1 MQSRLQPV
9 INCVI
14 AIVIGMLGFALAA
27 SVHAADAQND
37 KAYEA
42 KDMANA
48 FIALGVI
55 APGPGKR
62 ILLDVPEIVDEKAN
76 VVVKVKT
83 TIPNSDWI
91 AVLVDKNPYPLVG
104 TYDLK
109 DKEVSFEIKT
119 KLAQTSNVVAI
130 VRANG
135 KYYRVD
141 KEVKVA
147 VAEPCE

>member
-1 MQSRLQPV
+1 MRSCSSLVKNCAFV
-9 INCVI
+9 IVTGV
-14 AIVIGMLGFALAA
+14 ASLALSGSAG
-27 SVHAADAQND
+27 AADAQND
-37 KAYEA
+37 KAFEA

-62 ILLDVPEIVDEKAN
+62 ILLDVPEIIDEKGN
-76 VVVKVKT
+76 LVIKVKT
-83 TIPNSDWI
+83 AIPESDWI
-91 AVLVDKNPYPLVG
+91 AVLIENNPYPLVG
-104 TYDLK
+104 TYDLA
-109 DKEVSFEIKT
+109 DKATSIEVKT
-119 KLAQTSNVVAI
+119 KLAQTSKVVAI

-147 VAEPCE
+147 AMGDCE